1 MSEDKII
8 ISFDDEKPAHKDEK
22 IIIDVGEPEKIITE
36 NRKTI
41 PEINLNNLKLNS
53 FFKDNCSLCSF
64 STSQMTFPS
73 GVENGFGDNFSIDL
87 KDVFLNSLLENNL
100 YIIASSKSGNIYFID
115 RKNGMLSDKK
125 FIDKESFE
133 KTGFVYHNEIFI
145 NSLNSIYKIV
155 LADKSSN
162 LSLQK
167 IYDAADNFIIW
178 SNLNYYAGKIIF
190 VEFSRDLKTACLR
203 IIDYDN
209 YELIYEFKFK
219 VEKYVSDSVT
229 IGKNNLLLLFD
240 NKILIVDLLNQNTK
254 FLNLNFNC
262 SEESFVL
269 FLNNKFYFNNSS
281 NDLLYIEMDVYSG
294 KVNFSG
300 ISSSIINS
308 IAGFEDNIFIGN
320 SNGWDVYKANGTL
333 LFSFDDTTDNKIES
347 LNKNILAVSKQNRIV
362 FHNLNRFQEAEGF
375 TLSTGPYIYKNDI
388 VASVK
393 ISFDGI
399 FVLTKNGLLR
409 VFNNDKLNLNI

>member
-1 MSEDKII
+1 
-8 ISFDDEKPAHKDEK
+8 
-22 IIIDVGEPEKIITE
+22 
-36 NRKTI
+36 
-41 PEINLNNLKLNS
+41 
-53 FFKDNCSLCSF
+53 
-64 STSQMTFPS
+64 
-73 GVENGFGDNFSIDL
+73 
-87 KDVFLNSLLENNL
+87 
-100 YIIASSKSGNIYFID
+100 
-115 RKNGMLSDKK
+115 
-125 FIDKESFE
+125 
-133 KTGFVYHNEIFI
+133 
-145 NSLNSIYKIV
+145 
-155 LADKSSN
+155 
-162 LSLQK
+162 
-167 IYDAADNFIIW
+167 
-178 SNLNYYAGKIIF
+178 
-190 VEFSRDLKTACLR
+190 
-203 IIDYDN
+203 
-209 YELIYEFKFK
+209 
-219 VEKYVSDSVT
+219 
-229 IGKNNLLLLFD
+229 
-240 NKILIVDLLNQNTK
+240 
-254 FLNLNFNC
+254 
-262 SEESFVL
+262 
-269 FLNNKFYFNNSS
+269 
-281 NDLLYIEMDVYSG
+281 MDVYSG